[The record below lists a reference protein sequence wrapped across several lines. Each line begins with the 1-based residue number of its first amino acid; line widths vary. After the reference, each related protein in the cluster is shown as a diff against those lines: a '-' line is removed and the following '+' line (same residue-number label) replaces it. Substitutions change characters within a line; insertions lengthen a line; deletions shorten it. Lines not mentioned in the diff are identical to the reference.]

1 MSHSGSHSL
10 VLASDY
16 RVPDVTRVSPALE
29 GWRQNLAAIG
39 AHHVV
44 VYTSKWDKGRVLVTI
59 GIRQKQPLRELL
71 RSRAIFEWFDEAG
84 IDDIPAVFA
93 GEIVEK
99 INTSDRAPQGEV
111 AGTIVAA
118 MSSVDDASAL
128 VAEIHDGLDTL
139 NHAGV
144 RKIWIYK
151 ALDDDR
157 ELMLLH
163 ELDDEEHARRWIE
176 HPVLAD
182 RMSKVGSG
190 PYPPPFVG
198 SLAHVMAIDAKV

>member
-1 MSHSGSHSL
+1 MSNNGAHSL

-16 RVPDVTRVSPALE
+16 RIPDVTRVRPALE
-29 GWRQNLAAIG
+29 GWRQNLADIG

-44 VYTSKWDKGRVLVTI
+44 VYTSKWDVGRVLVTI

-71 RSRAIFEWFDEAG
+71 RSRAIFEWFDDAG
-84 IDDIPAVFA
+84 IEDIPAVFA

-99 INTSDRAPQGEV
+99 INTSDKPREGAV
-111 AGTIVAA
+111 AGTVVAA
-118 MSSVDDASAL
+118 MSSVDDVSAL
-128 VAEIHDGLDTL
+128 LAEIHDGLDTL
-139 NHAGV
+139 NRAGV
-144 RKIWIYK
+144 RKIWIYQ
-151 ALDDDR
+151 ALDDER

-163 ELDDEEHARRWIE
+163 ELDDENHARRWID

-198 SLAHVMAIDAKV
+198 SLAHIMTIDATA